1 MRHVINIK
9 VNTKYKSRAEIQN
22 IKKEKTETN
31 IIKNPTNETGR
42 NTRKEKQWRYRP
54 TRKQKIKWQYSVLI
68 HQ

>member
-31 IIKNPTNETGR
+31 IIKNPTNETG
-42 NTRKEKQWRYRP
+42 
-54 TRKQKIKWQYSVLI
+54 QKCVRQKTSKR
-68 HQ
+68 